1 MSRTRRVF
9 SKDFKSKVVLAALKE
24 RETIEVLAKKFELLP
39 NQISLWKA
47 DAIKNISLLFSG
59 DKVVEKKEVIPIEKL
74 YAEIGQLKMEND
86 FLKKK
91 LL

>member
-1 MSRTRRVF
+1 MSKIRRTF
-9 SKDFKSKVVLAALKE
+9 SKEFKSKVVLESLKE
-24 RETIEVLAKKFELLP
+24 KETIEFLAKKHELLP
-39 NQISLWKA
+39 TQISIWKA
-47 DAIKNISLLFSG
+47 EAIKNIELVFSG
-59 DKVVEKKEVIPIEKL
+59 DKIAKVKKDIPTEKL

>member
-9 SKDFKSKVVLAALKE
+9 SKDFKSKVVLEALKE
-24 RETIEVLAKKFELLP
+24 KETIEVLAKKYELLP
-39 NQISLWKA
+39 NQISMWKS

-59 DKVVEKKEVIPIEKL
+59 EKVAVKKDVIPIEKL